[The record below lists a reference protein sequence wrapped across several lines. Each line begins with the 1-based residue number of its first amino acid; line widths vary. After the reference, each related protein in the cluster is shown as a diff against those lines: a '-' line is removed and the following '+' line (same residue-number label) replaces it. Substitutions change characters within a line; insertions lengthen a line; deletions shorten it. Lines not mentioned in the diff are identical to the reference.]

1 MKQSMVGGV
10 VEWTLVVLACLGGM
24 LILQRLIARW
34 VTNEAKTE
42 RVLKDGRPAQAVVL
56 DTYDTGNRISAIYI
70 LTRLRL
76 RVEPAETPFAPFD
89 AELTVPIS
97 PVKLAEFA
105 TGCRI
110 SVRVDPATREVA
122 VDQARR

>member
-1 MKQSMVGGV
+1 M
-10 VEWTLVVLACLGGM
+10 VLASHTV
-24 LILQRLIARW
+24 Q

-76 RVEPAETPFAPFD
+76 RVEPAETSFAPFD

-97 PVKLAEFA
+97 PRSGARFA
-105 TGCRI
+105 
-110 SVRVDPATREVA
+110 VRVIT
-122 VDQARR
+122 